1 MIKFFLLILVLIN
14 TSCKS
19 EDSNT
24 SKIETLKFTQVFE
37 NVALEKPVDFQNCG
51 DDRIFVV
58 EQEGRIQVINSQT
71 QESNL
76 FLDISEKVD
85 DNGNEEGLLGLA
97 FHPNFKNNGFFFV
110 NYTATN
116 PDRTVISRFSVAN
129 EISANPQS
137 EFVILEI
144 EQPYSNHNGGQIAFG
159 KDGFLYIGMG
169 DGGSAGDPKNHGQN
183 LETLLGAML
192 RIDVD
197 TTQNGENYGIPADNP
212 FVGNSEN
219 FREEIFAYG
228 LRNPWR
234 FSFDSESGTLWAGDV
249 GQNAI
254 EEVDI
259 LENGKN
265 YGWRIQEGTKCFN
278 PSTNCDTT
286 GLVQPIVEYTH
297 EVGRSITGG
306 FVYRGEKINSLK
318 GAYVYADFVSGII
331 WSLKFDSGNLPIVT
345 EVFQTEKYISTFG
358 VDQNQELYFCDWENG
373 KIFKFESKWDKNF
386 HLENLL
392 AYLRKTQKFNE
403 IY

>member
-1 MIKFFLLILVLIN
+1 MVKIFLLMVILLN
-14 TSCKS
+14 SSCKS
-19 EDSNT
+19 EDSKT
-24 SKIETLKFTQVFE
+24 SKVESLNFKQVFE
-37 NVALEKPVDFQNCG
+37 NVSLVKPVDLQNCG

-58 EQEGRIQVINSQT
+58 EQEGRIQVINSKT
-71 QESNL
+71 KESNL
-76 FLDISEKVD
+76 FLDISERID

-97 FHPNFKNNGFFFV
+97 FHPNFKENGFFFV
-110 NYTATN
+110 NYTASN
-116 PDRTVISRFSVAN
+116 PERTVISRFTATSENLAN
-129 EISANPQS
+129 S
-137 EFVILEI
+137 ESELVILEI

-197 TTQNGENYGIPADNP
+197 TTQNGKNYGIPSDNP
-212 FVGNSEN
+212 FVGNTEN

-234 FSFDSESGTLWAGDV
+234 FSFDSENGTLWAGDV

-259 LENGKN
+259 IEKGKN
-265 YGWRIQEGTKCFN
+265 YGWRIQEGSLCYN

-286 GLVQPIVEYTH
+286 GLEQPIVEYNH

-306 FVYRGEKINSLK
+306 FVYRGEEINSLQ
-318 GAYVYADFVSGII
+318 GSYFYADFVSGII
-331 WSLKFDSGNLPIVT
+331 WSLKLDEENSPIVT
-345 EVFQTEKYISTFG
+345 ELFQTEKYISTFG

-373 KIFKFESKWDKNF
+373 KIFRIES
-386 HLENLL
+386 E
-392 AYLRKTQKFNE
+392 
-403 IY
+403 

>member
-1 MIKFFLLILVLIN
+1 MVILLN
-14 TSCKS
+14 SSCKS
-19 EDSNT
+19 EDSKT
-24 SKIETLKFTQVFE
+24 SKVESLNFKQVFE
-37 NVALEKPVDFQNCG
+37 NVSLVKPVDLQNCG

-58 EQEGRIQVINSQT
+58 EQEGRIQVINSKT
-71 QESNL
+71 KESNL
-76 FLDISEKVD
+76 FLDISERID

-97 FHPNFKNNGFFFV
+97 FHPNFKENGFFFV
-110 NYTATN
+110 NYTASN
-116 PDRTVISRFSVAN
+116 PERTVISRFTATSENLAN
-129 EISANPQS
+129 S
-137 EFVILEI
+137 ESELVILEI

-197 TTQNGENYGIPADNP
+197 TTQNGKNYGIPSDNP
-212 FVGNSEN
+212 FVGNTEN

-234 FSFDSESGTLWAGDV
+234 FSFDSENGTLWAGDV

-259 LENGKN
+259 IEKGKN
-265 YGWRIQEGTKCFN
+265 YGWRIQEGSLCYN

-286 GLVQPIVEYTH
+286 GLEQPIVEYNH

-306 FVYRGEKINSLK
+306 FVYRGEEINSLQ
-318 GAYVYADFVSGII
+318 GSYFYADFVSGII
-331 WSLKFDSGNLPIVT
+331 WSLKLDEENSPIVT
-345 EVFQTEKYISTFG
+345 ELFQTEKYISTFG

-373 KIFKFESKWDKNF
+373 KIFRIES
-386 HLENLL
+386 E
-392 AYLRKTQKFNE
+392 
-403 IY
+403 

>member
-373 KIFKFESKWDKNF
+373 KIFKFESK
-386 HLENLL
+386 
-392 AYLRKTQKFNE
+392 
-403 IY
+403 